1 MTVKEFLLTDNET
14 KLACMA
20 LAYLDEALKL
30 KAPGITKAFF
40 DEDLNPKDI
49 SDLVRVFCDEEKC
62 E

>member
-1 MTVKEFLLTDNET
+1 MTVREFLLTDNET

-40 DEDLNPKDI
+40 DNDLSPRDI

-62 E
+62 K